1 MEPRLI
7 YVLRL
12 RRPETMP
19 NVLSNV
25 NEEDNSVVASLQQR
39 CNEVV
44 MLYRVRPGSE
54 GKNDSNQN

>member
-44 MLYRVRPGSE
+44 MIYRVRRGSE
-54 GKNDSNQN
+54 DKNYSNQH